1 MSAETAL
8 PRPLTLLIRGMGLV
22 AGVLLLIIILLTVGD
37 VVSRNLRDRSIVGV
51 VDMSTMLLVATAYL
65 GLASAEADGRHVSVE
80 LVERRLGARARL
92 VFSVLRSAVLVGL
105 GAAGRFKSL
114 QEESVRGQTQVVVTR
129 VRLAYYQLLLSQEQE
144 RLTENSLHRV
154 RKSLEETQALHR
166 AGLASEYDVLRL
178 QGELANLAV
187 RPEYRGQGY
196 AARLLDHVLRNAR
209 ERDVEAI

>member
-1 MSAETAL
+1 MSAEIAL

-22 AGVLLLIIILLTVGD
+22 AGVLLLLIILLTVGD

-105 GAAGRFKSL
+105 GALMTWGLSEVLISAV
-114 QEESVRGQTQVVVTR
+114 ERG
-129 VRLAYYQLLLSQEQE
+129 
-144 RLTENSLHRV
+144 
-154 RKSLEETQALHR
+154 ETTN
-166 AGLASEYDVLRL
+166 DILRL
-178 QGELANLAV
+178 PTWPAKLVLLISFAAFFVVAIWRELHTFSAE
-187 RPEYRGQGY
+187 R
-196 AARLLDHVLRNAR
+196 AAQTGGPR
-209 ERDVEAI
+209 